1 MTDHSPK
8 KQADGVVSSSRQV
21 LTFCLDAETYGVDI
35 LRVQEIRGWSPV
47 TRIPKS
53 PPHVLGVLNLRGSI
67 VPIVDLRVRFSL
79 ERAEFTPLTVIIVLS
94 ILTPTGRSEFGL
106 VVDSV
111 SDVVDISVNDLK
123 EAPNLG
129 GKLNSDFIQCLATVA
144 DRMLILLDVDALVG
158 RDLAPVEA
166 GLAGAAGNFGRP
178 KRRRPRRWTPPAMPI

>member
-1 MTDHSPK
+1 MTDQLAK
-8 KQADGVVSSSRQV
+8 KSVDGETSTSRQV
-21 LTFCLDAETYGVDI
+21 LTFCLGAETYGVDI

-94 ILTPTGRSEFGL
+94 IMTPSGRSEFGL

-111 SDVVDISVNDLK
+111 SDVVDIGTKDLK
-123 EAPNLG
+123 DAPNLG
-129 GKLNSDFIQCLATVA
+129 GKMNADFIQCLATVA
-144 DRMLILLDVDALVG
+144 DRMLILLDVDALIG
-158 RDLAPVEA
+158 RDLLSLEPTT
-166 GLAGAAGNFGRP
+166 LAGAA
-178 KRRRPRRWTPPAMPI
+178 

>member
-1 MTDHSPK
+1 MADHMAK
-8 KQADGVVSSSRQV
+8 KQVEGGPTSSRQV
-21 LTFCLDAETYGVDI
+21 LTFCLGEETYGVDI
-35 LRVQEIRGWSPV
+35 LRVQEIRGWSTV

-67 VPIVDLRVRFSL
+67 VPIVDLRVRFNL

-94 ILTPTGRSEFGL
+94 IMTQSGRCEFGL

-123 EAPNLG
+123 ETPNLG
-129 GKLNSDFIQCLATVA
+129 GKLNADFIQCLATVA

-158 RDLAPVEA
+158 KDLVA
-166 GLAGAAGNFGRP
+166 GEPNSLAGAA
-178 KRRRPRRWTPPAMPI
+178 

>member
-8 KQADGVVSSSRQV
+8 KQGDNIPASSRQV
-21 LTFCLDAETYGVDI
+21 LTFCLGAETYGVDI
-35 LRVQEIRGWSPV
+35 LRVQEIRGWTPV

-53 PPHVLGVLNLRGSI
+53 PAHVLGVLNLRGSI

-94 ILTPTGRSEFGL
+94 IMTPTGKSEFGL

-111 SDVVDISVNDLK
+111 SDVVDISANDLK
-123 EAPNLG
+123 ETPNLG
-129 GKLNSDFIQCLATVA
+129 GKLNADFIQCLATVA

-158 RDLAPVEA
+158 RDLLPGESSM
-166 GLAGAAGNFGRP
+166 LAGAA
-178 KRRRPRRWTPPAMPI
+178 

>member
-1 MTDHSPK
+1 
-8 KQADGVVSSSRQV
+8 V
-21 LTFCLDAETYGVDI
+21 LTFSLGAETYGVDI

-53 PPHVLGVLNLRGSI
+53 AGHVLGVLNLRGSI

-94 ILTPTGRSEFGL
+94 IDTPAGRSEFGL

-111 SDVVDISVNDLK
+111 SDVVDIDAADLK
-123 EAPNLG
+123 ETPNLG
-129 GKLNSDFIQCLATVA
+129 GKLNADFIQCLATLS

-158 RDLAPVEA
+158 RELTLIEPAA
-166 GLAGAAGNFGRP
+166 LAGAA
-178 KRRRPRRWTPPAMPI
+178 